1 MIIEL
6 IKVALTVISVLFAGV
21 QIYFVSSNMK
31 SNREWNAKDM
41 AFKYCM
47 DYNNLIHTI
56 NKKVKKELNIIS
68 ITELNKDSIFYAEFF
83 DLNTEEGIK
92 NRDEIN
98 KLLQYYERLSV
109 GILCDYFDEEIVR
122 RIMNRTFIITYKNLR
137 PYILMRRGETKSN
150 ICTHFERVAESWI
163 DTPLNYPQ
171 RSTPSKRKK

>member
-1 MIIEL
+1 MAYSLEFSTSDRT
-6 IKVALTVISVLFAGV
+6 LT
-21 QIYFVSSNMK
+21 
-31 SNREWNAKDM
+31 D
-41 AFKYCM
+41 
-47 DYNNLIHTI
+47 
-56 NKKVKKELNIIS
+56 
-68 ITELNKDSIFYAEFF
+68 
-83 DLNTEEGIK
+83 
-92 NRDEIN
+92 DEIN

-171 RSTPSKRKK
+171 RNTPSKRKK